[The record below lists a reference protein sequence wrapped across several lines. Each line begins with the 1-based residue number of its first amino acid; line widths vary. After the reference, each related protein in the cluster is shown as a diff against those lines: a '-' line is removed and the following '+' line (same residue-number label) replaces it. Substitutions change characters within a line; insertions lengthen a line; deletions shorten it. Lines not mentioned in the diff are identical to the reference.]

1 MCSVSNRTSL
11 FLPEENYSLRS
22 FPHNVAIMNTGLH
35 SNHPQPT
42 GEFNRSPSHVY
53 ESLNDLLN
61 PQPYESPCKCQ
72 PDDKEHTIRSTNET
86 KSENE
91 SECGDSRSE
100 VDADGTPPVVKP
112 VISGDKEKHGGTAA
126 NLKVKSVTNPYII

>member
-1 MCSVSNRTSL
+1 MCGVSNRTSL
-11 FLPEENYSLRS
+11 FLPEENYSLRNS
-22 FPHNVAIMNTGLH
+22 PHNIAIMNTGLH
-35 SNHPQPT
+35 GNGPQPT

-72 PDDKEHTIRSTNET
+72 PGDKEHTIRSTNET

-91 SECGDSRSE
+91 SECGDPRSE
-100 VDADGTPPVVKP
+100 VGADETPPVVKP
-112 VISGDKEKHGGTAA
+112 VISGDKEKHGETAA
-126 NLKVKSVTNPYII
+126 NLKMKSVTNPYII